1 MTIVQE
7 LIWRWRTDE
16 QSRIA
21 YASGDLEFQHA
32 YGSHDF
38 YADAIGGG
46 VGYTDKVH
54 HKIHKSNNARMYFAS
69 KIASAQAG
77 DATAQV
83 WVGKYY
89 FSSNHGNYADVI
101 EALKYFQRAAANDDG
116 EALYIVGAYHGNGLA
131 GKCGCWRVLTD

>member
-1 MTIVQE
+1 MTILQE

-21 YASGDLEFQHA
+21 YATGDLEFQQI

-38 YADAIGGG
+38 YADAI
-46 VGYTDKVH
+46 VGIGYNDKVH
-54 HKIHKSNNARMYFAS
+54 HKIHKSHNARMYFAS
-69 KIASAQAG
+69 KIASAQKG

-83 WVGKYY
+83 WVGKFY
-89 FSSNHGNYADVI
+89 FSSNHGNYVDVI
-101 EALKYFQRAAANDDG
+101 EALKYFERAAANEDG

-131 GKCGCWRVLTD
+131 GKSTD